1 MQDEDSS
8 STSKASVL
16 KSIAAITKK
25 RSNQKPK
32 QPPSPARQNA
42 KTPPRKAAL
51 APLDMDKQSSISHV
65 YYDELNLRSK

>member
-32 QPPSPARQNA
+32 QPPSPVRQQA
-42 KTPPRKAAL
+42 ETPPRKATVT
-51 APLDMDKQSSISHV
+51 PSLDMDKQ
-65 YYDELNLRSK
+65 